1 MKVNLLRKYWFNIF
15 GILILCG
22 ISFGAG
28 WWVNEGSGTPGE
40 KLVKTTYREVSSESI
55 FNPQSDT
62 ELSYAAIRGMLTT
75 IQDPYAELIEPE
87 AAQNFNNTFSG
98 KTGVVGLYTATKAKQ
113 VVISI
118 IYPNGAAEQAG
129 LHVGDVL
136 LAIDG
141 TPLDQDTNSS
151 ETGLMIRGVP
161 GTTVH
166 LKTQRDGQVIEYSL
180 VRKEQEFVTSRMLPE
195 GIGYISLIAYNTTAS
210 QQMKRAIE
218 AIVPQK
224 PVGLIWDLRNNEG
237 GDMQAAQEIL
247 SYFIDNGLLFTAQLT
262 SGRTVE
268 FRAKGGAIA
277 ANIPLVV
284 LIDKTTY
291 SAAETSTAAIAE
303 TGRGKTIGSKT
314 FGKGVIQATMPLLNN
329 TMLQMTVAKWLSPKG
344 EWFHGR
350 GVSPQIEVT
359 DDPATPAD
367 EVLQKA
373 VAVLLA
379 K

>member
-210 QQMKRAIE
+210 QQMKRAVE
-218 AIVPQK
+218 AIVQQK

-262 SGRTVE
+262 RGRTVE

-329 TMLQMTVAKWLSPKG
+329 TMLQMTVAKWLSPQG